1 MTYGNYNSKVAECLY
16 VIRLVHE
23 ARSEFKDSFH
33 ILYQALETNKK
44 TEDVDDDSLVLAI
57 LHRIG
62 VVYQPLKEVEKSKEE
77 INIMSSIL
85 RYQVSANDLDDQL
98 FGTFE
103 HDNDENHPQVASA
116 A

>member
-1 MTYGNYNSKVAECLY
+1 M
-16 VIRLVHE
+16 
-23 ARSEFKDSFH
+23 
-33 ILYQALETNKK
+33 ETNKK

-62 VVYQPLKEVEKSKEE
+62 MVYQPLKEVEKSKEK

-85 RYQVSANDLDDQL
+85 RYQVSADDLDDQL

-103 HDNDENHPQVASA
+103 YDNDENHPQVASA